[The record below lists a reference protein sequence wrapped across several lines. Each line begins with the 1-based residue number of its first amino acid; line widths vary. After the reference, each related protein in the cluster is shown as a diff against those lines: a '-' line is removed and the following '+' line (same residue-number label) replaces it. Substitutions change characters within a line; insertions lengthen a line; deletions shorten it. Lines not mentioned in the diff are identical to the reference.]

1 MSSKFYYTFKWGLF
15 GILIVGIAL
24 GFRNNAE
31 RRSNR
36 IKQQDNQIADLKR
49 QLANQ
54 EIKYRQLARS
64 IKSYR
69 QVPVDLESRPLVEPT
84 TSKTDSK
91 QKPEEASLD
100 SVSDKHA
107 HWLLDIEDENSLG
120 FLGQIIEYGKELT
133 AVEWDIVETGKGDML
148 DIVKSRLTKEQRQ
161 AIEELEGDPSFDHW
175 LDELLEISVLDS
187 MRVEEEILMETE

>member
-1 MSSKFYYTFKWGLF
+1 MPFVSQ
-15 GILIVGIAL
+15 
-24 GFRNNAE
+24 NE
-31 RRSNR
+31 RGR
-36 IKQQDNQIADLKR
+36 
-49 QLANQ
+49 
-54 EIKYRQLARS
+54 
-64 IKSYR
+64 
-69 QVPVDLESRPLVEPT
+69 
-84 TSKTDSK
+84 DSK